1 MYYDKLYQFWEIL
14 NLILL
19 RNKGNGLIVIGYL
32 FYFRYLIKFMN
43 KVDRKYNDNDNKIVN
58 NIY

>member
-1 MYYDKLYQFWEIL
+1 MYHDKLHQFWEIL

-19 RNKGNGLIVIGYL
+19 RNKGNGLTVTGHLLYS
-32 FYFRYLIKFMN
+32 RHLIKFMN
-43 KVDRKYNDNDNKIVN
+43 KVDRKHNDNDNKIAN